1 LQVPHLQH
9 PHAPDTHWQVSAGQ
23 AQHEHLPQ
31 SAVDTSD
38 FPLFAAIFVF
48 VFFMI
53 IIPRY

>member
-1 LQVPHLQH
+1 MQVPHLQH

-38 FPLFAAIFVF
+38 LPLFAAIFVF